1 MALAQDRNTLRR
13 SGDRVALP
21 IAADVVIFH
30 HALVVMDSSGYA
42 RPGRASTTDKAIG
55 RAMFSY
61 DNSGGSAGDLT
72 VEIETGV
79 FRWKN
84 SSSGDA
90 ITMAAHRDAVVY
102 VVDDET
108 VAATSNSGAR
118 VPAGRVFDVDSDGV
132 WVVMGDAAS
141 AGVSAD
147 YPGGSFTPTFTAGA
161 NCASAGTPVGR
172 YSRVGNVVQF
182 TILVPDV
189 VCAAGAPT
197 ASAFDLSIPIAS
209 DFAAATD
216 LVGVVTGENTTSGKA
231 SADVTNNRIDV
242 TFAAIGG
249 AASNDI
255 VVSGHYTV
263 I

>member
-1 MALAQDRNTLRR
+1 MALAADRNTNSR
-13 SGDRVALP
+13 SGERIAGP
-21 IAADVVIFH
+21 IAAGVNIFCG
-30 HALVVMDSSGYA
+30 ALVVMDTSGYF
-42 RPGRASTTDKAIG
+42 RPGRASTSDRVVG
-55 RAMFSY
+55 RALDSF
-61 DNSGGSAGDLT
+61 DNTSGSAGALT
-72 VEIETGV
+72 VECDTGV
-79 FRWKN
+79 FRWAN

-90 ITMAAHRDAVVY
+90 ITMAAHRDLTVY
-102 VVDDET
+102 VVDDQT

-118 VPAGRVFDVDSDGV
+118 VPAGRVVDVDSLGV
-132 WVVMGDAAS
+132 WVAT
-141 AGVSAD
+141 GVAD
-147 YPGGSFTPTFTAGA
+147 GATTDFVGGAYTPTFTAGT

-172 YSRVGNVVQF
+172 FTRQGNIVEF

-197 ASAFDLSIPIAS
+197 ASLFDLSLPVAS

-231 SADVTNNRIDV
+231 SADITNNRIDV
-242 TFAAIGG
+242 SFAAIGG

-255 VVSGHYTV
+255 IVSGHYTV